1 MENMGIDNFYQ
12 SKKVL
17 ITGHTGFKGGWL
29 ALWLNMLGAEVI
41 GYAQEPPTSPSFFK
55 VCHISDKVTS
65 IIGDVRDKPFLESV
79 FKKYHPE
86 IIFHMAAQ
94 PLVRKSYKE
103 PVETFETN
111 VMGTVNVLECCR
123 QTSSVKVIINITTDK
138 CYENRESLEGYSEGD
153 ALGGCDPYSASK
165 AASEMVTN
173 TYRQSFFNPKDFQNH
188 GVALA
193 SVRAGNVIGGGDWAE
208 DRIIPDCIKA
218 FINHKEVV
226 VRSPQAVRPWQHV
239 IELLY
244 GYLLLGEKLYTNGA
258 AFSEAWNFGP
268 EDKNLKSVQWI
279 LERMV
284 KLWGEG
290 ASWKIDNN
298 QQPHETDYLKL
309 KNDKAKARLGWN
321 PQWDMDIVL
330 EKTVAWY
337 QAFENGEDM
346 EKFSMEQI
354 EGYERIR

>member
-1 MENMGIDNFYQ
+1 MGIDNFYQ

-29 ALWLNMLGAEVI
+29 ALWLKSLGADVI
-41 GYAQEPPTSPSFFK
+41 GYAQEPPTSPSFFNA
-55 VCHISDKVTS
+55 CHISDKMIS

-79 FKKYHPE
+79 FKNHQPE
-86 IIFHMAAQ
+86 MVFHMAAQ

-123 QTSSVKVIINITTDK
+123 QTPTVKAIINITTDK
-138 CYENRESLEGYSEGD
+138 CYENQESLEGYSEED
-153 ALGGCDPYSASK
+153 ALGGYDPYSASK

-173 TYRQSFFNPKDFQNH
+173 AYRQSFFNPKDFQNH

-226 VRSPQAVRPWQHV
+226 VRSLKAVRPWQHV

-244 GYLLLGEKLYTNGA
+244 GYLLLGEQLYRNGEE
-258 AFSEAWNFGP
+258 FSEAWNFGP
-268 EDKNLKSVQWI
+268 ADKNLKSVQWI
-279 LERMV
+279 LEQMV
-284 KLWGEG
+284 ELWGER
-290 ASWKIDNN
+290 ASWRIDNN
-298 QQPHETDYLKL
+298 QQPHETHYLKL
-309 KNDKAKARLGWN
+309 KSDKAKARLGWN
-321 PQWDMDIVL
+321 SQWDMDTVL

-346 EKFSMEQI
+346 EKVSMEQI
-354 EGYERIR
+354 EGYERIP